1 MNKLFILLIL
11 TSCAMNSKFNLYQT
25 VSTKSNCTG
34 QIVGIKTHTFYQTE
48 YLVEG
53 CGRVAESEIR

>member
-1 MNKLFILLIL
+1 MKFVSILLL
-11 TSCAMNSKFNLYQT
+11 LSSCAINSRYHLYQT

-34 QIVGIKTHTFYQTE
+34 QILGIKKVTFKEAE
-48 YLVEG
+48 YMIKG